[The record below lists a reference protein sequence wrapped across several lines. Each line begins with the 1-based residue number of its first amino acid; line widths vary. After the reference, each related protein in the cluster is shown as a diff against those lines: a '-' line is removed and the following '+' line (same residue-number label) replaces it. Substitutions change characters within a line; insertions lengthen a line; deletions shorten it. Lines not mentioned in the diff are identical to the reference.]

1 MKIKKAELLALIKE
15 EIMSEMDGLTMMDDP
30 YDDSQEPESF
40 KVMDKVANEIESM
53 IVSDNDEAISILSNY
68 LVTAF
73 PNETVQKLSSSAY
86 SLFLELGYRSVK
98 ESDVEAMI
106 QRETQDEDEDEG
118 AEPYMMEGLEN
129 ITPENVSILMD
140 AAKKLSPLLATM
152 SLPVMIMALREIFT
166 TQTQSPD
173 INDGGAM

>member
-106 QRETQDEDEDEG
+106 QREMQNKDDG
-118 AEPYMMEGLEN
+118 VEPYMMEGLEN

-152 SLPVMIMALREIFT
+152 SLPVMIMALREIFM

>member
-98 ESDVEAMI
+98 EGDVEAMI
-106 QRETQDEDEDEG
+106 QREMQDKDDG
-118 AEPYMMEGLEN
+118 VEPYIREGLEN

-152 SLPVMIMALREIFT
+152 SLPVMIMALREIFM